1 YSGMQELLELRESDA
16 DRDVDQRVSKAVGA
30 WWQSLQAPD
39 GAASGSGGAGSGGGG
54 GGGS

>member
-1 YSGMQELLELRESDA
+1 MQELLELRESDA